1 MQHLLAEKR
10 VHRVRVNDCIQ
21 HVQLAACGSHAFSL
35 HTCNSLAALEVY
47 TLSLMKMKVFQDM
60 TSPQFLIGY

>member
-35 HTCNSLAALEVY
+35 CTCNGLAALEVY
-47 TLSLMKMKVFQDM
+47 ALSWMKIKLFLDM
-60 TSPQFLIGY
+60 TSRRFLICY